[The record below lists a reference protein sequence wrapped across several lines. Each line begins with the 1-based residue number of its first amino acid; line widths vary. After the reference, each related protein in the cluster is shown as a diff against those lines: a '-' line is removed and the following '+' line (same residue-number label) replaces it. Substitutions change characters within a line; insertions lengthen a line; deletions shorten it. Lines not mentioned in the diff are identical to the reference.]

1 MAKASNGLGKFSGKL
16 GGAVFVIRNGK
27 QIVREYN
34 PRPTNPKSALQMIQ
48 RAKGNIAGRIT
59 SVTPKAAIFGLG
71 VNASARRSRFNKL
84 LLDNAEVNVVNDN
97 YNAKVPLQDIVFSEG
112 TVVSPFIFGSS
123 VAAQFSLSLNFIG
136 VNASTV
142 PPADY
147 ATYGARVVVMVYDL
161 KSQDLVEVATR
172 LINKPNQG
180 DTLTTQV
187 AITHPM
193 GYTAAFFLV
202 PMRTN
207 DGTAM
212 SVSTDVAMKDDMQV
226 AASLSVNGSAVVFEY
241 GRSVFI
247 GQDTFTPSATS
258 AAPSKE
264 GKKE

>member
-1 MAKASNGLGKFSGKL
+1 MAISSNGLGKFSGKL

-48 RAKGNIAGRIT
+48 RAKGNLAGRIT

-84 LLDNAEVNVVNDN
+84 LLDNAEVTVVNDK
-97 YNAKVPLQDIVFSEG
+97 YNAKVPLQDILFSEG
-112 TVVSPFIFGSS
+112 DVISPFIFTSATATLNSVTINLSGFPSS
-123 VAAQFSLSLNFIG
+123 SIPEAE
-136 VNASTV
+136 
-142 PPADY
+142 Y

-180 DTLTTQV
+180 ESMHTPV
-187 AITHPM
+187 AINHPM
-193 GYTAAFFLV
+193 GYSAAIFLV

-207 DGTAM
+207 DGSAM
-212 SVSTDVAMKDDMQV
+212 SVSTDMAMKDDTMV
-226 AASLSVNGSAVVFEY
+226 AASLSVNGSAVIFQY
-241 GRSVFI
+241 GRSVFL
-247 GQDTFTPSATS
+247 GQETFTPSASS
-258 AAPSKE
+258 AAPSKVH
-264 GKKE
+264 KKE

>member
-27 QIVREYN
+27 QIIREYN

-48 RAKGNIAGRIT
+48 RAKGNLAGRIT

-84 LLDNAEVNVVNDN
+84 LLDNAEVKVVNDN

-112 TVVSPFIFGSS
+112 DVISPFIFDSAITTLNSVTLNFTGFPSSS
-123 VAAQFSLSLNFIG
+123 VPEAE
-136 VNASTV
+136 
-142 PPADY
+142 Y

-161 KSQDLVEVATR
+161 RSQDLVEVATR

-180 DTLTTQV
+180 DSMPTQV

-193 GYTAAFFLV
+193 GYSAAFFLV

-212 SVSTDVAMKDDMQV
+212 SVSTDVAMKDDMQI
-226 AASLSVNGSAVVFEY
+226 AASLSVNGSAVIFQY
-241 GRSVFI
+241 GRSVFL
-247 GQDTFTPSATS
+247 GQKTFTPSASS

-264 GKKE
+264 RKKE